1 MGNHLSR
8 RPGRIS
14 DDACG
19 EGVATVLIGCRCNPS
34 LICHRK
40 ASRHGSV
47 PVRHWNQETA
57 PGAARIDPSGAGG
70 RRKPTRGRSRGKAG
84 DPFGDLPEELLPMIL
99 SKLDMKEAA
108 MTSVLSSAWKH
119 AWKLSPRLTLDI
131 FAMFS
136 TGTQRCV
143 QRFMDVVD
151 ATLHQRLRD
160 GAVVQQLELR
170 LDAYGFAQVLHRLD
184 DWVRFAVLLQAK
196 GVILHVPPLMMPL
209 QAVCYE
215 MHVFPYTFPLQLL
228 DAGGGTSSLQHVQLS
243 SVSLKVPSPHTQSL
257 GFPNL
262 RKLGLCSAWL
272 PTNDLNI
279 VLSNCSSL
287 EWLDLCMVYLMDG
300 FKVDR
305 PLARLKYLRLAD
317 CRVTKIEMINA
328 SKLISFILEESLEC
342 QLPTPTSILHIDL
355 GGPEFLMPAS
365 QLHSVHIHCHMFTLE
380 HALGALPR
388 AFPTVKRL
396 SLHTHILPKFPWR
409 PVNTSGFSRLRS
421 LQLFFTITD
430 QHAGNILSIACILE
444 AAPFLEELDAEF
456 ISFHYEF
463 AGQGNISEDPLSSF
477 PHGQCKYKCLKAMTV
492 HNFMGTNG
500 QIELMEHIV
509 ENAPA
514 LEVLTVD
521 PRRRHVPGIGQI
533 NETLLSATRRIA
545 TISIRGKLSARTK
558 LIVL

>member
-131 FAMFS
+131 FAMS
-136 TGTQRCV
+136 
-143 QRFMDVVD
+143 VD
-151 ATLHQRLRD
+151 GYKYKPNSYDSCSGGR
-160 GAVVQQLELR
+160 E
-170 LDAYGFAQVLHRLD
+170 QVLHRHAA
-184 DWVRFAVLLQAK
+184 VRTEIHGRRGRDTAPAPPRRRRGPTAGAQAK